1 VRSGHGRARLAAGA
15 LLLLLAGCGGG
26 SDVPPPSDTP
36 ASDLRIGMM
45 EYRFQLSAGTLQP
58 GEVRVTAT
66 DVGSAQHDVVVSQDG
81 KVLGRSAVLQPGQQQ
96 TFRVRV
102 APGPPVHLMC
112 DLTGHAAAG
121 MQATVSVARG

>member
-1 VRSGHGRARLAAGA
+1 VTGARLAAGA

-26 SDVPPPSDTP
+26 SDVPPPSGPP

-45 EYRFQLSAGTLQP
+45 EDRFQLSAATLEP

-66 DVGSAQHDVVVSQDG
+66 DVGSAQHDVVLSQDG
-81 KVLGRSAVLQPGQQQ
+81 KVLGHSAVLQPGQQQ

-102 APGPPVHLMC
+102 APGAPVHLMC
-112 DLTGHAAAG
+112 DLAGHAAAG
-121 MQATVSVARG
+121 MHATVAVAKG